1 MSKVSQTSDK
11 EATFRQIWDFLRIHP
26 SNKQMV
32 QDARGKM
39 GCLHPNSAHG
49 ASLGQRWDCLL
60 DHKPGLTTVVGRGQD
75 IKTTGGCNGGVSFP
89 PSPIPKELLCCRL
102 LSPLALLQENH

>member
-11 EATFRQIWDFLRIHP
+11 EATFGQIWDFLRIHP
-26 SNKQMV
+26 SNKQVV

-49 ASLGQRWDCLL
+49 APLGQRWDCLL
-60 DHKPGLTTVVGRGQD
+60 DHKPGLTTVVGRGKD
-75 IKTTGGCNGGVSFP
+75 IKTSGAAMAAFPFLHPPYPRSCCVAGC
-89 PSPIPKELLCCRL
+89 
-102 LSPLALLQENH
+102 

>member
-26 SNKQMV
+26 SNKQVV

-49 ASLGQRWDCLL
+49 APLGQRWDCLL

-102 LSPLALLQENH
+102 LSSLALLQENH